1 MQREKIYEK
10 NWEMSLLD
18 KPLAVCSVKNED
30 GLLEELT
37 LCVVSCGSCNFPN
50 SRKANR
56 NPVVRKKSSLVF
68 TL

>member
-1 MQREKIYEK
+1 
-10 NWEMSLLD
+10 MSLLD
-18 KPLAVCSVKNED
+18 KPLAVFSVKNKD

-37 LCVVSCGSCNFPN
+37 LCVVSCGSCNFPD

-56 NPVVRKKSSLVF
+56 NPVVRKKISLIV